1 MESTMQRIAS
11 FVRSTVVVAGFV
23 MVSASNAGAQQQQ
36 AAGGWQGWVGCWT
49 AAPAIS
55 GIAPSATGPLVC
67 LAPTS
72 DANVVDV
79 TTIGGGKVLSTQR
92 IDASG
97 REQTLASSGCTG
109 THRAQWSADG
119 RRVYLSAVS
128 KCAGVERVTSG
139 IIAMSSTGEWLDVQG
154 VVAG

>member
-11 FVRSTVVVAGFV
+11 FVRSTIVIAGIV
-23 MVSASNAGAQQQQ
+23 VSAAGNAGAQQQQ

-49 AAPAIS
+49 AGPAIG
-55 GIAPSATGPLVC
+55 GIAPSATSPLVC
-67 LAPTS
+67 LAPTA

-97 REQTLASSGCTG
+97 REQTLASNDRTSSLSTPRMKVLTLRLREPAGASPGPEFT
-109 THRAQWSADG
+109 
-119 RRVYLSAVS
+119 RR
-128 KCAGVERVTSG
+128 
-139 IIAMSSTGEWLDVQG
+139 
-154 VVAG
+154 